1 MTGRDYAGIA
11 EQYARDVV
19 AGRILACRYVQLAC
33 QRHLDDLKKSKRSNY
48 PYRFDAVAA
57 ARACRIAEL
66 LPHTKGKWAITRPGN
81 PKSNLIRLE
90 PWQIFIRCVI
100 FGWLRKSDGKR
111 RFRVV
116 YIEVP
121 RKNGKS
127 LDAGITGLTMFAADG
142 EYGAEVYSGATTE
155 KQAWEV
161 FRPARLMAERTP
173 EFQEAFG
180 VTVNASNLHVLENG
194 SRFEPIIG
202 KPGDGASPSCAI
214 VDEYHEHEDDGLYDT
229 MLTGMGAREQP
240 LMFVITTAGEN
251 IEGPCYALRT
261 DVVNVLEGTIENDEL
276 FGIVYTIDDDDDWT
290 SEAALRKANPNY
302 DVSVSGEF
310 LRARQQ
316 EAITSPR
323 RQGTFKTKHLNIW
336 VTARAA
342 WMNMESWNRQK
353 DESLSVERFAGE
365 PCFLGLD
372 LAHKDDI
379 ATKAKLFRRLV
390 DGEWHFYAFTD
401 NYVPEARVEDPTS
414 RHYQGWV
421 QGGHVIVTGEVIT
434 DYARIEEDT
443 LDDDETYGIAMLGY
457 DPWGATDLAMR
468 LQGKGVEVVE
478 IPQRVQYLSEP
489 MKWLEA
495 LVKAGRIHHNGDP
508 VLAWAMSNVVVKE
521 DANGNIFPR
530 KNRPDQKIDPAV
542 ALIMALSLALRDE
555 PTKTE
560 SVYETRGA
568 RVFG

>member
-1 MTGRDYAGIA
+1 MTRDYAGIA
-11 EQYARDVV
+11 ERYAQDVV
-19 AGRILACRYVQLAC
+19 AGEILACRYVQLAC
-33 QRHLDDLKKSKRSNY
+33 QRHLDDLAKSKRKDY
-48 PYRFDAVAA
+48 PYRFDPAVAA
-57 ARACRIAEL
+57 RVCRIAEL

-90 PWQIFIRCVI
+90 PWQIFIRCAV

-111 RFRVV
+111 RFRVA

-127 LDAGITGLTMFAADG
+127 QDAATVGLTMLAADG

-161 FRPARLMAERTP
+161 FRPAKLMAERTP
-173 EFQEAFG
+173 DFQEAFG
-180 VTVNASNLHVLENG
+180 VTVNASNLHVISNG

-240 LMFVITTAGEN
+240 LMYVITTAGEN
-251 IEGPCYALRT
+251 TAGPCFALRT
-261 DVVNVLEGTIENDEL
+261 DVVNVLEGTLENDEL
-276 FGIVYTIDDDDDWT
+276 FGVIYTIDEGDDWT
-290 SEAALRKANPNY
+290 SEEALRKANPNY

-316 EAITSPR
+316 EAITSAR
-323 RQGTFKTKHLNIW
+323 KQGTFKTKHLNLW

-342 WMNMESWNRQK
+342 WMNMEAWNRLA
-353 DESLSVERFAGE
+353 DESLHPDQFQGE
-365 PCFLGLD
+365 QCFVGLD
-372 LAHKDDI
+372 LSSKIDLSS
-379 ATKAKLFRRLV
+379 KVKVFRRNI
-390 DGEWHFYAFTD
+390 DGEDHFYALGRHYT
-401 NYVPEARVEDPTS
+401 PEDRVQEPEN

-421 QGGHVIVTGEVIT
+421 HKGNLTATDGAMIDFEVIEG
-434 DYARIEEDT
+434 DIM
-443 LDDDETYGIAMLGY
+443 DDDEAHGIAMLGY

-468 LQGKGVEVVE
+468 LQAQGVEVVE

-489 MKWLEA
+489 MKWLEG
-495 LVKAGRIHHNGDP
+495 LVLSGRFHHDGDP
-508 VLAWAMSNVVVKE
+508 VLAWAMSNVVVRE
-521 DANGNIFPR
+521 DAGGNIFPR
-530 KNRPDQKIDPAV
+530 KDRKENKIDPAV
-542 ALIMALSLALRDE
+542 ALIMALSLALRGEGDE
-555 PTKTE
+555 PE
-560 SVYETRGA
+560 SVYEERGVL
-568 RVFG
+568 VF